1 MITFLNTRTVG
12 TFLGPCLIRIEKVAS
27 PAHFLTQN
35 YESKQRKFK
44 VRVRIQNSCMY
55 LNIES
60 NFVKITLRCEGFT
73 SFNCVFWQKLI
84 FWWKMLKCIVPAKL
98 FTVCF
103 KLSEITFALFLLYH
117 NISQFFPRIF
127 ILDRWKN
134 RKNPI
139 HRIIELYLNLKL

>member
-1 MITFLNTRTVG
+1 MFLNTRTVG

-27 PAHFLTQN
+27 PAHFLTRN

-44 VRVRIQNSCMY
+44 VRELNRIQNSCMY

-103 KLSEITFALFLLYH
+103 KLSEITVALFYSTIPFH
-117 NISQFFPRIF
+117 NFFSEDF
-127 ILDRWKN
+127 HFGQMEKQ
-134 RKNPI
+134 KKS
-139 HRIIELYLNLKL
+139 YT